1 MSHLLLVRN
10 IFLPFFEVFLQ
21 ILKNKL
27 NYFFKELILCLQYE
41 YKKWQ

>member
-10 IFLPFFEVFLQ
+10 IFLSFFEVFLQ
-21 ILKNKL
+21 KLKNKL
-27 NYFFKELILCLQYE
+27 NYFFKKLILCLRYE